1 MDIQKLLS
9 YAVESQASDIH
20 LNANSHPVMRVDG
33 ALKIL
38 SNEDMKIETLFKRA
52 VETGASDLH
61 LRVGLPPILRIDG
74 RLRRQEDYPP
84 ITNNDL
90 VEMLD
95 QIASQEQKRRLSKE
109 KELDFARAFELQ
121 ARFRINVMMQ
131 RKTLSIACRMLPFA
145 VPSIDELE
153 LPQICKELILQP
165 RGLILITGPTG
176 VGKSTTMAAMI
187 RHLNENRDC
196 NVICI
201 EDPIEYHHQNIK
213 SIIAQRELGED
224 TNSFHSALIHALRHD
239 PDVIVVGEM
248 RDLDTISA
256 AITAAET
263 GHLVLST
270 LHTTDAVQ
278 TIDRMIDVFPPN
290 QQSQIRLQ
298 LSQELLAILSQTLLP
313 RATGKGMIAA
323 FEIVLSNPSI
333 RNLIREGR
341 TYEIPTYMRLHS
353 EAGVQSLDDALA
365 LMVQTRKITRE
376 AAMRK
381 TSDPKRLAKLLAT

>member
-1 MDIQKLLS
+1 
-9 YAVESQASDIH
+9 
-20 LNANSHPVMRVDG
+20 
-33 ALKIL
+33 
-38 SNEDMKIETLFKRA
+38 MKIDALFKRA
-52 VETGASDLH
+52 VDMGASDLH

-74 RLRRQEDYPP
+74 RLKRQEDFP
-84 ITNNDL
+84 ILTDDDAMQ
-90 VEMLD
+90 MLE
-95 QIASQEQKRRLSKE
+95 QIMSQEQKIRLFAD
-109 KELDFARAFELQ
+109 KELDFSCAFGSQ
-121 ARFRINVMMQ
+121 ARFRVNVMWQ
-131 RKTLSIACRMLPFA
+131 RKMLSIACRVLPFE

-153 LPQICKELILQP
+153 LPQICKDLILQP
-165 RGLILITGPTG
+165 RGLILVTGPTG

-187 RHLNENRDC
+187 RHLNEHRDC

-201 EDPIEYHHQNIK
+201 EDPIEYQHQNIK

-224 TNSFHSALIHALRHD
+224 TNSFHAGLVRALRHN

-263 GHLVLST
+263 GHLVMST

-278 TIDRMIDVFPPN
+278 TIDRMIDVFPPG

-298 LSQELLAILSQTLLP
+298 LSQEILAILSQTLVP
-313 RATGKGMIAA
+313 RASGKGMIAA

-333 RNLIREGR
+333 RTLIREGR
-341 TYEIPTYMRLHS
+341 TYEIPTYMRIHP

-365 LMVQTRKITRE
+365 FMVQTRKITRE
-376 AAMRK
+376 AAMKK
-381 TSDPKRLAKLLAT
+381 TSDPKRLAKSLVS

>member
-1 MDIQKLLS
+1 
-9 YAVESQASDIH
+9 
-20 LNANSHPVMRVDG
+20 
-33 ALKIL
+33 
-38 SNEDMKIETLFKRA
+38 MKIETLFRLA
-52 VETGASDLH
+52 VETKASDLH
-61 LRVGLPPILRIDG
+61 LRVGIPPILRING
-74 RLRRQEDYPP
+74 RLVRQEHYVPL
-84 ITNNDL
+84 TNDDIL
-90 VEMLD
+90 EMLG
-95 QIASQEQKRRLSKE
+95 QIASPEQKERLAKE
-109 KELDFARAFELQ
+109 KELDFAYALDLV

-153 LPQICKELILQP
+153 LPQICKELILEP
-165 RGLILITGPTG
+165 RGLILVTGPTG

-196 NVICI
+196 NVIII

-224 TNSFHSALIHALRHD
+224 TDSFHTALVRALRHD

-263 GHLVLST
+263 GHLVMST

-278 TIDRMIDVFPPN
+278 TIDRMIDVFPPS

-298 LSQELLAILSQTLLP
+298 LSQEILAILSQTLVP
-313 RATGKGMIAA
+313 RASGKGMIAA
-323 FEIVLSNPSI
+323 FEVVMANPSI

-341 TYEIPTYMRLHS
+341 TYEIPTYMRLHAES
-353 EAGVQSLDDALA
+353 GAQSLDDALA
-365 LMVQTRKITRE
+365 TLVKSRKVTRE
-376 AAMRK
+376 AAMNK
-381 TSDPKRLAKLLAT
+381 SSNPKRLAALLVS

>member
-1 MDIQKLLS
+1 
-9 YAVESQASDIH
+9 
-20 LNANSHPVMRVDG
+20 
-33 ALKIL
+33 
-38 SNEDMKIETLFKRA
+38 
-52 VETGASDLH
+52 
-61 LRVGLPPILRIDG
+61 VGIPPILRING
-74 RLRRQEDYPP
+74 RLVRQEHYVPL
-84 ITNNDL
+84 TNDDIL
-90 VEMLD
+90 EMLG
-95 QIASQEQKRRLSKE
+95 QIASPEQKERLAKE
-109 KELDFARAFELQ
+109 KELDFAYALDLV

-153 LPQICKELILQP
+153 LPQICKELILEP
-165 RGLILITGPTG
+165 RGLILVTGPTG

-196 NVICI
+196 NVIII

-224 TNSFHSALIHALRHD
+224 TDSFHTALVRALRHD

-263 GHLVLST
+263 GHLVMST

-278 TIDRMIDVFPPN
+278 TIDRMIDVFPPS

-298 LSQELLAILSQTLLP
+298 LSQEILAILSQTLVP
-313 RATGKGMIAA
+313 RASGKGMIAA
-323 FEIVLSNPSI
+323 FEVVMANPSI

-341 TYEIPTYMRLHS
+341 TYEIPTYMRLHAES
-353 EAGVQSLDDALA
+353 GAQSLDDALA
-365 LMVQTRKITRE
+365 TLVKSRKVTRE
-376 AAMRK
+376 AAMNK
-381 TSDPKRLAKLLAT
+381 SSNPKRLAALLVS

>member
-1 MDIQKLLS
+1 MNIDF
-9 YAVESQASDIH
+9 
-20 LNANSHPVMRVDG
+20 
-33 ALKIL
+33 
-38 SNEDMKIETLFKRA
+38 LFKLA
-52 VETGASDLH
+52 VAKGASDLH
-61 LRVGLPPILRIDG
+61 LRAGLPPILRIDG
-74 RLRRQEDYPP
+74 RLKTQENFPALTSDDLTNMFEQITPADRRAQFSID
-84 ITNNDL
+84 
-90 VEMLD
+90 
-95 QIASQEQKRRLSKE
+95 
-109 KELDFARAFELQ
+109 KELDFGYTVKSI
-121 ARFRINVMMQ
+121 ARFRVNVMYQ
-131 RKTLSIACRMLPFA
+131 RKSLSIACRVLPIE
-145 VPSIDELE
+145 VPSIDGLD
-153 LPQICKELILQP
+153 LPKICKDLILLP
-165 RGLILITGPTG
+165 RGLILVTGPTG

-201 EDPIEYHHQNIK
+201 EDPIEYQHENIK

-224 TNSFHSALIHALRHD
+224 TNSFHIALTHALRHD

-248 RDLDTISA
+248 RNLETISA

-290 QQSQIRLQ
+290 QQAQIRLQ
-298 LSQELLAILSQTLLP
+298 LSQELIAILSQTLLP
-313 RATGKGMIAA
+313 RASGKGRVAA

-341 TYEIPTYMRLHS
+341 TYEIPSYMKIHR

-365 LMVQTRKITRE
+365 YLVQSRQVTRDSALK
-376 AAMRK
+376 K
-381 TSDPKRLAKLLAT
+381 TSDPKGFAKMLVGG